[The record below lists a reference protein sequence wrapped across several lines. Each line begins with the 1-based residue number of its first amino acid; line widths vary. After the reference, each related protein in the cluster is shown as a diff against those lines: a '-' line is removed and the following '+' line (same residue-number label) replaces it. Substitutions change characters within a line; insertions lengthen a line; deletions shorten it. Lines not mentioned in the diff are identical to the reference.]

1 MNQKCV
7 FEILTIFLATS
18 FRTQQPNS
26 PGPNALQILAG
37 VIVLLSFPA

>member
-7 FEILTIFLATS
+7 FEILTIFLVAS
-18 FRTQQPNS
+18 LRTQQSNS

-37 VIVLLSFPA
+37 VIALLSFPA

>member
-18 FRTQQPNS
+18 YGTQQSNS
-26 PGPNALQILAG
+26 PGPIALQILSG